1 MLPIKFIKNVPFL
14 KQDLAIKAGAKISKK
29 YKEAKPYPNIVIDNF
44 LPNTMANNLL
54 KNFPLAK
61 KNKKDGLS
69 NNYFESNK
77 RQISPYE
84 CSETLNYFLFFNS
97 LPFLQYLEEVTGIQ
111 GLIADPYFNGGGF
124 HEISTGGKLGIHAD
138 FRLNKNLH
146 VQRRI
151 NVLIYLNK
159 NWKKNYGG
167 YLELWDK
174 KMRKKVLSTQPI
186 FNRCVIFNTDS
197 DAFHGHP
204 DPLNTPEN
212 ITRKSLA
219 LYYYTASKSIYNEI
233 EGLTTQFQGRNI
245 NEVKKLKMHK
255 KTKKKILQLITPP
268 FLFVMTRKIILAMR
282 DFFREQK
289 KKI

>member
-1 MLPIKFIKNVPFL
+1 M
-14 KQDLAIKAGAKISKK
+14 
-29 YKEAKPYPNIVIDNF
+29 
-44 LPNTMANNLL
+44 
-54 KNFPLAK
+54 
-61 KNKKDGLS
+61 
-69 NNYFESNK
+69 
-77 RQISPYE
+77 
-84 CSETLNYFLFFNS
+84 
-97 LPFLQYLEEVTGIQ
+97 
-111 GLIADPYFNGGGF
+111 
-124 HEISTGGKLGIHAD
+124 
-138 FRLNKNLH
+138 
-146 VQRRI
+146 QRRI